1 MECWSVGVGVGVG
14 VEGVL
19 LSFLLPLHL
28 EHRHLKI
35 ALQKITGDVHRSRM
49 HSVVIHSD
57 GACHGNPGPGGW
69 AAVLVSGTHK
79 KELSGG
85 VPATTNNRM
94 ELQAAIE
101 ALAALKQ
108 PCEVEF
114 HTDSN
119 YLRDGITKWMLG
131 WKRNGWRTKSKQPVK
146 NEDLWRRLDEA
157 VSTHTVKWHW
167 VKGHAGDAGNERC
180 DELAT
185 AAILEVKQRY
195 TRDQLK
201 ESLSEFNASVKAAE
215 TRDLLPLS

>member
-1 MECWSVGVGVGVG
+1 MPASWISSLGLGNANVQR
-14 VEGVL
+14 
-19 LSFLLPLHL
+19 F
-28 EHRHLKI
+28 
-35 ALQKITGDVHRSRM
+35 RM
-49 HSVVIHSD
+49 RSVVIHSD

-69 AAVLVSGTHK
+69 AAVLVSGPHR

-85 VPATTNNRM
+85 VTATTNNRM

-108 PCEVEF
+108 PCAVEF

-119 YLRDGITKWMLG
+119 YLRDGITKWLHG

-146 NEDLWRRLDEA
+146 NEDLWKQLDQQ
-157 VSTHTVKWHW
+157 VSMHNVNWHW

-185 AAILEVKQRY
+185 SAITEIKQRY
-195 TRDQLK
+195 SREQLDA
-201 ESLSEFNASVKAAE
+201 SLRELNQSLKAAE
-215 TRDLLPLS
+215 SSELLPLI